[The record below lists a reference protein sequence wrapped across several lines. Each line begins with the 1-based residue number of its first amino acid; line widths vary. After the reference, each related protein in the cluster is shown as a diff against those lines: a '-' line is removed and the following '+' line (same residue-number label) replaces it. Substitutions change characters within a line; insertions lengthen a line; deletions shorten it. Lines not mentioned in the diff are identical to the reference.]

1 MEEKWVAAP
10 PARSMEVRAKP
21 SLAPSA
27 LFVFAQGDDGM
38 RGYVLADLEVGAETE
53 FFNALGSVPQLL
65 HVYHLF
71 DQFDNLFDRY
81 EYLLELEG
89 ESAEELI
96 QVMRT
101 QIRHLPGVERTAVFV
116 AKDLGKFPPMDRS
129 RRADPVQR
137 PS

>member
-1 MEEKWVAAP
+1 
-10 PARSMEVRAKP
+10 
-21 SLAPSA
+21 
-27 LFVFAQGDDGM
+27 M
-38 RGYVLADLEVGAETE
+38 RGYVLADLRVGTETE
-53 FFNALGSVPQLL
+53 FFNAVGSVPQLL

-96 QVMRT
+96 HLMRT

-116 AKDLGKFPPMDRS
+116 AKDLGKFPPMDRTL
-129 RRADPVQR
+129 RAESVRGQ
-137 PS
+137 S

>member
-1 MEEKWVAAP
+1 
-10 PARSMEVRAKP
+10 
-21 SLAPSA
+21 
-27 LFVFAQGDDGM
+27 M

>member
-1 MEEKWVAAP
+1 
-10 PARSMEVRAKP
+10 
-21 SLAPSA
+21 
-27 LFVFAQGDDGM
+27 M
-38 RGYVLADLEVGAETE
+38 RGYVLADLSVGGEKD
-53 FFNALGSVPQLL
+53 FFDSLGSIPEVR
-65 HVYHLF
+65 HVYYLF

-89 ESAEELI
+89 GSAEELV